1 MTILLQGQ
9 KKSSGWGSIG
19 AGLGKGLGEGMEIA
33 QERREAEKQK
43 KEVEEVIKK
52 ENAAAKA
59 LGLDLEGIHDP
70 KMRQE
75 AFKQFI
81 GLKNA
86 PEMFKSKYDARMGA
100 INSSPIGKYLS
111 NGQEQQPNEQQ
122 NQPNAQRQDR
132 MNDQGEIEV
141 GNVKV
146 PSMIPEKAIFQ
157 AEAAGEHGIA
167 QQFREHN
174 KQIIDQDKNRS
185 KEVTESYK
193 ENKEF
198 INNTYDKYEDSL
210 RRESILD
217 RMDQLD
223 ESGELSE
230 SGVINGLKA
239 LGLSEDW
246 IKNPANQEYT
256 KLSLD
261 LLGGGS
267 LQADYGSRVLQ
278 SEFKVS
284 QQRIPTLSQTKEG
297 RKQISQNIK
306 AMLLPAKLKEERL
319 QYYLDKQ
326 KIDGKPLPH
335 NLRGQILKDI
345 KPQLEEAYDKFK
357 QRNGRYEVKK
367 GTFPDDNA
375 VEKYFYMADGNEEK
389 AIKMMK
395 EDGYDVQP
403 KQSNGIS
410 GGASR
415 SRSR

>member
-1 MTILLQGQ
+1 MVIQLQGQ
-9 KKSSGWGSIG
+9 LKRSGWGSIG

-33 QERREAEKQK
+33 KQEKEDK
-43 KEVEEVIKK
+43 KTIDK
-52 ENAAAKA
+52 ENEFAAKE
-59 LGLDLEGIHDP
+59 LGLDLRGVKDP
-70 KMRQE
+70 KIRQE
-75 AFKQFI
+75 MAKQAYQAK
-81 GLKNA
+81 LA
-86 PEMFKSKYDARMGA
+86 PKMFKDKYDARMGSL
-100 INSSPIGKYLS
+100 NSSAFGKYLS
-111 NGQEQQPNEQQ
+111 NGQEQQPNDQQLNAQQ
-122 NQPNAQRQDR
+122 NQPNGSRQDR

-193 ENKEF
+193 ENKDF

-230 SGVINGLKA
+230 SGVINALKS

-306 AMLLPAKLKEERL
+306 AMLLPAKLKQERL

-367 GTFPDDNA
+367 GTFPDENA

-403 KQSNGIS
+403 KQSTGLS
-410 GGASR
+410 GGAAR
-415 SRSR
+415 KRIR